1 MLKNNVLHSAKV
13 SLIHK
18 EDWLKKKATF
28 LRSEKAEMIF
38 TFQRNRHSRK
48 VSLRKTFTH
57 VLEHKN

>member
-13 SLIHK
+13 SSILK
-18 EDWLKKKATF
+18 EDWLKKKVTF
-28 LRSEKAEMIF
+28 FGSKKAEMIF

-57 VLEHKN
+57 VLEQKK